1 MAEKEQDA
9 SRWQQERQSC
19 EEQLSRLR
27 TKISVLTCGV
37 GREEESEQQEKE
49 REMDRRMRRDYA
61 TLIHERADMER
72 AKIERDGEREQLQ
85 QEICVLEDGIEE
97 ILSFLESA
105 RSAAG
110 RQREAT
116 EQEERESH
124 LFATHLRSCTR
135 LFSVQLDSSAKSS
148 FRKESE

>member
-1 MAEKEQDA
+1 MSIEREKEIEAKEMYWKVKVEDIMAEKEQDA

-85 QEICVLEDGIEE
+85 QGGPRPTTSK
-97 ILSFLESA
+97 SFV
-105 RSAAG
+105 
-110 RQREAT
+110 T
-116 EQEERESH
+116 
-124 LFATHLRSCTR
+124 
-135 LFSVQLDSSAKSS
+135 K
-148 FRKESE
+148 